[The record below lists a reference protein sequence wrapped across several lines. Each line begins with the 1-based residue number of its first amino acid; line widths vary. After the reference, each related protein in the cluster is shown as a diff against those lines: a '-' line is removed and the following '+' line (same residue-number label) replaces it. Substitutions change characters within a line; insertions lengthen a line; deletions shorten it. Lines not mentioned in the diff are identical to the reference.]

1 MTYFLPLWGP
11 ILLATSSW
19 CQQICL
25 TMEGGG
31 KATRPNAPITF
42 DKISTLGTSSQG
54 GPRDPGPPRPPGPP
68 EMSFVMVNVSLAK
81 TTGEI
86 KICGD
91 PDMYEN
97 LGGGEQFFYLSVRAS
112 RHPRDPSSYPR
123 SAQLFLHVNGKV
135 PLSGQ
140 VTQYKMYGGG
150 LQRETAHRVVGL
162 ITDKLG
168 ALDPHMPLGVINIGD
183 KEASFEAMDFIK
195 HGDVLRIMTGDVED
209 DIGFV
214 SVCIFYEAKGRFG
227 EYGK

>member
-1 MTYFLPLWGP
+1 
-11 ILLATSSW
+11 
-19 CQQICL
+19 
-25 TMEGGG
+25 MEGGG

-54 GPRDPGPPRPPGPP
+54 GPRDPGPPRPPGPPGPP

-162 ITDKLG
+162 ITDKVFHL
-168 ALDPHMPLGVINIGD
+168 LLIL
-183 KEASFEAMDFIK
+183 KQK
-195 HGDVLRIMTGDVED
+195 YIMTAHSWGRWTLTCLL
-209 DIGFV
+209 V
-214 SVCIFYEAKGRFG
+214 SSTLETKRPHSRPWIS
-227 EYGK
+227 